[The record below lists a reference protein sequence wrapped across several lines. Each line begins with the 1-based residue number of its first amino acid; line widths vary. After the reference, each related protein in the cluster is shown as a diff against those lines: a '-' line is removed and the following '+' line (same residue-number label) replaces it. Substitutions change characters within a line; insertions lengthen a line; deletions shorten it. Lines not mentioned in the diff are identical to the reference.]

1 MTYPDRQGTGE
12 RWGVVQVECPDLV
25 RQNVYRKLDAIAA
38 ILGFAGLASRGL
50 AMEVVFADLE
60 PGRYASPG
68 FGD

>member
-1 MTYPDRQGTGE
+1 M
-12 RWGVVQVECPDLV
+12 ECPDLV